1 MSLIVETGAIVA
13 GAESYISV
21 AETSA
26 FHAARGDTTWAIITT
41 AQMEQALRRATD
53 YMVHAYRLRWL
64 GSRVST
70 AQTLDWPRSLVPI
83 VDSPV
88 CSYVETDVV
97 PDAVKNACAMLAR
110 RAAAGPLL
118 DDQERTKTSVKVGP
132 IETAWAAGSS
142 QAKKYAEIDALLR
155 PYLTGGAGQI
165 PMVRQ

>member
-13 GAESYISV
+13 GAESYVSV
-21 AETSA
+21 TDASA
-26 FHAARGDTTWAIITT
+26 FHAARGDTTWAGITT

-53 YMVHAYRLRWL
+53 YMVHAYRLRWH

-70 AQTLDWPRSLVPI
+70 TQALDWPRSLVPI

-88 CSYVETDVV
+88 YTYLATDVV
-97 PDAVKNACAMLAR
+97 PDEVKNACSMLAR

-118 DDQERTKTSVKVGP
+118 DDQERTKISVKVGP

-155 PYLTGGAGQI
+155 PYLKSGGGQI